1 MRMISVDPGTV
12 TVGVVIW
19 DLNDDFTI
27 YNFKSYT
34 IYIDS
39 NKSLNVRMES
49 LYHIFKDIFY
59 EEEPFHLAH
68 ESGFINRFRPQA
80 FGPIYTTI
88 YLIRQAFIDTVSVY
102 GMYAYPPKMVK
113 SVVSKGTADKDD
125 MFSAVNSIEELK
137 PFITGI
143 ETEHEIDAIA
153 IGYSHLLNIRN
164 YPEVLLF

>member
-1 MRMISVDPGTV
+1 MISVDPGTV

>member
-12 TVGVVIW
+12 TIGVVIW
-19 DLNDDFTI
+19 DLNNDFTI
-27 YNFKSYT
+27 DNFKSFT
-34 IYIDS
+34 IYIDP
-39 NKSLNVRMES
+39 NKDLNVRMQDI
-49 LYHIFKDIFY
+49 YHIFNDVFK

-88 YLIRQAFIDTVSVY
+88 YLIRQAFINTIGVY

-113 SVVSKGTADKDD
+113 SIVSKGTADKDD
-125 MFSAVNSIEELK
+125 MFTAVNSIKELK